1 MKYAD
6 KFPDMVPIF
15 DEQENIFRGFE
26 SKPCHVC
33 KRITQYI
40 EVNYNV
46 PLCSEECSDKLDR
59 MIAGEIDSHYTPIG
73 VTEDDLDWFND
84 L

>member
-1 MKYAD
+1 MKYAN
-6 KFPDMVPIF
+6 KFPNMIPIF
-15 DEQENIFRGFE
+15 DEQENVFRGFD

-46 PLCSEECSDKLDR
+46 PLCSEECSDELDR
-59 MIAGEIDSHYTPIG
+59 MIAGVIDSNYTPIRED
-73 VTEDDLDWFND
+73 EDDLGW
-84 L
+84 